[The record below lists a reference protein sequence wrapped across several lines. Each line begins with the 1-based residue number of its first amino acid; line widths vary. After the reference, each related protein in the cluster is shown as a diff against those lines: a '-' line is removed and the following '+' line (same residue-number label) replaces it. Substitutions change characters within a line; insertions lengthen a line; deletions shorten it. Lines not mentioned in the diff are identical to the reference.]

1 MLIQFLIVAIALFII
16 IRIILGFKRGSISR
30 KNLIFWASLWLII
43 SVIVLLPQTTNFFA
57 KILGVGR
64 GTDVAIYLS
73 IVFIFYLLFKL
84 GLRLEKIEK
93 EITKI
98 VKEIALKNNSPKN
111 NDNSSH

>member
-16 IRIILGFKRGSISR
+16 IRIILGFKKGSISR
-30 KNLIFWASLWLII
+30 KNLIFWVGLWLII

-84 GLRLEKIEK
+84 GLRLEKIER

-98 VKEIALKNNSPKN
+98 VREIAVKSKENKNS
-111 NDNSSH
+111 